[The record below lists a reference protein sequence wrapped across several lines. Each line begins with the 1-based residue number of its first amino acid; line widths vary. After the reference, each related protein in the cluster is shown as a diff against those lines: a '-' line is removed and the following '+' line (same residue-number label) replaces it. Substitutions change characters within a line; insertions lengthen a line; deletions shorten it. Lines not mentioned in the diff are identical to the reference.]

1 MRHRKTGRALG
12 RNSSHRKAMYRNMV
26 TSLFQHHRIET
37 TEAKAKE
44 LRVISDQMISLGKD
58 GTLSARRL
66 ALAYIMD
73 KNVVARLFADLAP
86 LFSRIQGG
94 YTRLIKTRN
103 RYGDGAP
110 MAVVELTRTPTTAD
124 AAPAAV

>member
-1 MRHRKTGRALG
+1 
-12 RNSSHRKAMYRNMV
+12 MV